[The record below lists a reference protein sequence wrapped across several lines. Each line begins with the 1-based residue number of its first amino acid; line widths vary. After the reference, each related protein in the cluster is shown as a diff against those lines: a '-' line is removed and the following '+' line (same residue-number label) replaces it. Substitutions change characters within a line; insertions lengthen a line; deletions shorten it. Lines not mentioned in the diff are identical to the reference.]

1 MSFKRERRERETR
14 SLAEPSRNSRADVTS
29 DGGHDVKVVVL
40 DDGAHLLDD
49 TEVTEEVADL

>member
-1 MSFKRERRERETR
+1 MGGERRD
-14 SLAEPSRNSRADVTS
+14 SRADVAG

-49 TEVTEEVADL
+49 TEVTEEVSNL